1 MMKVESVPIDSIH
14 LDPANV
20 RRHPEKNLAA
30 IKASL
35 ARFGQQKPIIVD
47 GDGIVRAGNG
57 TLEAARAL
65 GWDKIAV
72 VRTPL
77 KGSEATAYAIA
88 DNRTAE
94 LAEWDDVGLAEQLR
108 ALQSEDIDLTA
119 VGFEAGEVDAMLE
132 RMAGEI
138 VDDPA
143 GEWGGMPEFQ
153 HEDQESAFKAIV
165 HFANEVDMRG
175 FEELVGQVIPT
186 NTRAIW
192 HPKQERAV
200 VKGSGYVSDEP

>member
-1 MMKVESVPIDSIH
+1 MMKVESVSIDSIH
-14 LDPANV
+14 ADPANV

-108 ALQSEDIDLTA
+108 ALQSEDIDLAA
-119 VGFEAGEVDAMLE
+119 VGFEAGEVDAMIGQL
-132 RMAGEI
+132 A
-138 VDDPA
+138 DDIL
-143 GEWGGMPEFQ
+143 
-153 HEDQESAFKAIV
+153 DESAWPEQTAPESHSIILRYR
-165 HFANEVDMRG
+165 DDD
-175 FEELVGQVIPT
+175 
-186 NTRAIW
+186 
-192 HPKQERAV
+192 ERALLAFIG
-200 VKGSGYVSDEP
+200 KTDSDALIDGQAGRKILDRIREIATT